1 MRKYLYMVLTLAL
14 IVGTWAV
21 VSAQTGITTFQVSQA
36 FVNSV
41 NTAISKIN
49 AFPFSANVM
58 TNNISM
64 NGYALQGSGSFNG
77 VGTNGGTLTTGVI
90 VNGRI
95 PPETF
100 VGNDLCAKIQA
111 AETYCATTKTLNTC
125 NIDASSAYLAKTSA
139 CTNRIVLTVPTKLTF
154 AGNIDYTGAGN
165 TAGVIEFAAG
175 SDGSELTC
183 EPSGLDQND
192 PSYNFGEGGSS
203 NFTKQVGCSL
213 TAEFSSATAKPIVVI
228 DSGVSRIRIH
238 DMNIMGDSSV
248 TDGIDDFGRDGVN
261 VQRVSITHERP
272 SGTPSNPTG
281 WAFNATA
288 ALPQNVTVFKDNVV
302 VGWTQGAKFNE
313 TGGGSDIGD
322 NITGNTF
329 VIMGGQE
336 LFVSSLTTSVIQG
349 NQFLSMFPAAGSI
362 NKIEFAGTNQ
372 NLLFQANHSEC
383 DNQTAQSNIIE
394 LAVDSGATMRSD
406 SFINNSFHGNTGCIA
421 SSTDDPDHLIDWA
434 ATAGWNNVI
443 SGNDFAGALNG
454 QIKLASNSVVFGIQ
468 QNNVKAP
475 INGETAC
482 TAEPG
487 PAAGCLLMSGSALP
501 KSGQESEPLT
511 FSGLLGGLTSTAGAT
526 LYQACTTMSNSGV
539 LNLLTLTNDLNGA
552 TCTTAPTYNIVDVT
566 QTTAGTAKAA
576 STAAGAVTQAE
587 TLTYSAGDQVCLV
600 RTINGGTCSTPLFNV
615 TAHGYRID

>member
-1 MRKYLYMVLTLAL
+1 MRKYPYMVLTLAL

-58 TNNISM
+58 TNNISL
-64 NGYALQGSGSFNG
+64 NGYALQGPGSLTGTGTGGATSTSG
-77 VGTNGGTLTTGVI
+77 VT

-111 AETYCATTKTLNTC
+111 AETYCATTKTYNTC
-125 NIDASSAYLAKTSA
+125 NIDASATYLAKTSA

-154 AGNIDYTGAGN
+154 SGNIDYTGAGN
-165 TAGVIEFAAG
+165 AAGVVEFAAG

-192 PSYNFGEGGSS
+192 PNYTYGEGGTN

-213 TAEFSSATAKPIVVI
+213 TTELSSATGNPIIVV
-228 DSGVSRIRIH
+228 DSGVSRIYMH
-238 DMNIMGDSSV
+238 DANVQGDSTIS
-248 TDGIDDFGRDGVN
+248 DGFDNFGRDGVR
-261 VQRVSITHERP
+261 VERVSFTHERP

-281 WAFNATA
+281 WAFNATNSTT
-288 ALPQNVTVFKDNVV
+288 QNVTVFKDNVI
-302 VGWTQGAKFNE
+302 VGWTQGAKFAN
-313 TGGGSDIGD
+313 TGGGSNVNDT
-322 NITGNTF
+322 ITGNTF
-329 VIMGGQE
+329 VVMGGQE
-336 LFVSSLTTSVIQG
+336 LLISSLTASVIQA
-349 NQFLSMFPAAGSI
+349 NEFLSMFPAVNNV

-372 NLLFQANHSEC
+372 NLLFQSNHSEC
-383 DNQTAQSNIIE
+383 DNQTAKTGIIE
-394 LAVDSGATMRSD
+394 VAIDSGATMRSD
-406 SFINNSFHGNTGCIA
+406 SFINNSLHGNTGCIA

-434 ATAGWNNVI
+434 ATAGWNNII

-511 FSGLLGGLTSTAGAT
+511 YTGLLGGLTSTAGAT

-552 TCTTAPTYNIVDVT
+552 TCTTAPTYNVVDVT

-576 STAAGAVTQAE
+576 GTSAGAVTQAE

-600 RTINGGTCSTPLFNV
+600 RTVNGGTCTTPLFNV
-615 TAHGYRID
+615 TAHAYRID